1 MEPCMQVELPE
12 RAVPRA
18 ETPPYTGYGSWED
31 SMASVTHLIPKA
43 TQKDCKKLYEHDGKI
58 LRFKARFANPK
69 AEDSDRV
76 FVFSFNLADDSLS
89 IHEPPQRNLG
99 VVTGKFLEKG
109 VHLNQATGRLF
120 EPNDLVPGNVV
131 KVYNHEFEI
140 LDTDEYT
147 AKMFADPNTR
157 HLKFDLEG
165 VVQKLRESMR
175 QQFPLARDIFRRF
188 DSDHDGVMT
197 LQEFKRALQKFSFN
211 LADDEVTQIMRH
223 FDSRRDG
230 QVSYNEFCDAL
241 LDEDY
246 TTSML
251 KAKPTMQKHH
261 DADYAQRAKS
271 KLEERT
277 ETDNVRAAVRA
288 MGDVVYKHTAAFTKL
303 FKEFS
308 HTTHERTLNCEQ
320 IQQAFKQIGHAFN
333 IDDVRRCVLFVLPE
347 VDPDRVSYVDFLK
360 AMVTSFHDCS
370 ANR

>member
-1 MEPCMQVELPE
+1 VQALNPK
-12 RAVPRA
+12 
-18 ETPPYTGYGSWED
+18 PP
-31 SMASVTHLIPKA
+31 K
-43 TQKDCKKLYEHDGKI
+43 KDFVKSFSNDGKV
-58 LRFKARFANPK
+58 LRFTAAYANPK
-69 AEDSDRV
+69 AEDVDRL
-76 FVFSFNLADDSLS
+76 FVVNFNLADDALS
-89 IHEPPQRNLG
+89 IHEPPQRNIG
-99 VVTGKFLEKG
+99 IVTGKFLEKG
-109 VHLNQATGRLF
+109 IHVNQCTGEIFKPQDLF
-120 EPNDLVPGNVV
+120 PGSII
-131 KVYNHEFEI
+131 KVYNREFEI
-140 LDTDEYT
+140 IDMDEYT
-147 AKMFADPNTR
+147 RKYIENPSVAR
-157 HLKFDLEG
+157 SFDLDAVLEKFREG
-165 VVQKLRESMR
+165 LR
-175 QQFPLARDIFRRF
+175 QQFPLARDIFRKF

-197 LQEFKRALQKFSFN
+197 LPEFKKALEKWGFQLSDEEV
-211 LADDEVTQIMRH
+211 LAVMRH
-223 FDSRRDG
+223 FDTRKDG